1 MYFFSFLTIFQKKLI
16 NIISDGCIRK
26 KYEIGVRRFGFV
38 NWIGVWTLYKKEVLR
53 FFNVIGQTILGPIM
67 TAGLFLL
74 VISLAIGEGR
84 SDILGVSYI
93 NFLFPGLIAMQF
105 LTQAFSHSSSSLLM
119 GKVMGNI
126 VDMISAPLSPLEVTM
141 AIILASVTRG
151 FIIAAVSIIVF
162 TFFLNIQIDNIFYVL
177 IYLFLGSFV
186 LGAVGFITGLWAEKF
201 DNMSTVT
208 NFVITPF
215 VFLSGSFYSIDKL
228 PKFLQIISEYN
239 PFFYMIDGFRYGFIG
254 NSDGSIT
261 FGLIYLFLLCIITW
275 LVSFILY
282 LKGYKI
288 IS

>member
-1 MYFFSFLTIFQKKLI
+1 MVELE
-16 NIISDGCIRK
+16 K

-53 FFNVIGQTILGPIM
+53 FFNVIGQTILGPIT

-84 SDILGVSYI
+84 SDVLGVSYI

-105 LTQAFSHSSSSLLM
+105 LIQAFSHSSSSLLM

-126 VDMISAPLSPLEVTM
+126 VDMISAPLSSLEVTM
-141 AIILASVTRG
+141 AIILASVTRS

-162 TFFLNIQIDNIFYVL
+162 AFFLNIQIDNIFYVL

-186 LGAVGFITGLWAEKF
+186 LGAVGFIAGLWAEKF

-208 NFVITPF
+208 NFVISPF
-215 VFLSGSFYSIDKL
+215 VFLSGSFYSIDML
-228 PKFLQIISEYN
+228 PEFWQKISLLN
-239 PFFYMIDGFRYGFIG
+239 PVLYLVSGFRWSFYEIA
-254 NSDGSIT
+254 DVSIYT
-261 FGLIYLFLLCIITW
+261 SLITILLFLISCLVVIT
-275 LVSFILY
+275 VSFA
-282 LKGYKI
+282 KGYKI
-288 IS
+288 KN

>member
-1 MYFFSFLTIFQKKLI
+1 MAELE
-16 NIISDGCIRK
+16 K
-26 KYEIGVRRFGFV
+26 KYEIGVRRLGFI

-53 FFNVIGQTILGPIM
+53 FFNVIGQTILGPIT

-84 SDILGVSYI
+84 SDVLGVSYI

-105 LTQAFSHSSSSLLM
+105 LIQAFSHSSSSLLM

-126 VDMISAPLSPLEVTM
+126 VDMISAPLSSLEVTM
-141 AIILASVTRG
+141 AIILASVTRS

-186 LGAVGFITGLWAEKF
+186 LGAVGFIAGLWAEKF

-208 NFVITPF
+208 NFVISPF

-275 LVSFILY
+275 FVSFILY

-288 IS
+288 EKQELYTT

>member
-1 MYFFSFLTIFQKKLI
+1 M
-16 NIISDGCIRK
+16 
-26 KYEIGVRRFGFV
+26 
-38 NWIGVWTLYKKEVLR
+38 
-53 FFNVIGQTILGPIM
+53 
-67 TAGLFLL
+67 
-74 VISLAIGEGR
+74 
-84 SDILGVSYI
+84 LGVSYI

-105 LTQAFSHSSSSLLM
+105 LIQAFSHSSSSLLM

-126 VDMISAPLSPLEVTM
+126 VDMISAPLSSLEVTM

-151 FIIAAVSIIVF
+151 FIIAAVSIMVF

-275 LVSFILY
+275 FISFILY

>member
-1 MYFFSFLTIFQKKLI
+1 MVELE
-16 NIISDGCIRK
+16 K
-26 KYEIGVRRFGFV
+26 KYKIGVKKFGFV

-53 FFNVIGQTILGPIM
+53 FFNVIGQTILGPIT

-84 SDILGVSYI
+84 SDVLGVSYI

-105 LTQAFSHSSSSLLM
+105 LIQAFSHSSSSLLM

-126 VDMISAPLSPLEVTM
+126 VDMISAPLSSLEVTM
-141 AIILASVTRG
+141 AIILASVTRS

-162 TFFLNIQIDNIFYVL
+162 AFFLNIQIDNIFYVL

-186 LGAVGFITGLWAEKF
+186 LGAVGFIAGMWAEKF

-208 NFVITPF
+208 NFVISPF

-275 LVSFILY
+275 FVSFILY

>member
-1 MYFFSFLTIFQKKLI
+1 MVELE
-16 NIISDGCIRK
+16 K
-26 KYEIGVRRFGFV
+26 KYEIGVKRFGFV

-93 NFLFPGLIAMQF
+93 NFLFPGLIAMQ
-105 LTQAFSHSSSSLLM
+105 LM

-126 VDMISAPLSPLEVTM
+126 VDMVSAPLSSLEVTM

-151 FIIAAVSIIVF
+151 FIIAAVSIMVF

-261 FGLIYLFLLCIITW
+261 FGLIYLFLLCVITW
-275 LVSFILY
+275 FVSFILY